1 MFEVSFVCLY
11 LLNKYLVNNLDYN
24 GSREALLASL
34 KSNTIY
40 YKTYI
45 MIDNITIL
53 SAVVFLLVKPETIF
67 PGFLQFL

>member
-45 MIDNITIL
+45 MITIL